1 MERRVEAE
9 GRTVE
14 EATEKALKELGV
26 DRDRIQLDVLDDG
39 KSGFLG
45 FGSKSAR
52 VRAYLKEGAGRSQVR
67 TPEKGLQAPEVRA
80 DDDEGEK
87 APRQE
92 REPGPKADP
101 DLAARLVKEL
111 IYKMEMDG
119 EIELGSRDGRIC
131 LSVHGPDS
139 SILIGRNGQTL
150 EAIQYLV
157 NLMYSKKTLAR
168 AGILVDVEDYRIRRE
183 QKLRSMALEA
193 GEKAKRG
200 RKAISIAPMNAQD
213 RRIIH
218 IALQDDEGVKTISR
232 GEGTLKKVVVI
243 PK

>member
-1 MERRVEAE
+1 MERSVELE

-14 EATEKALKELGV
+14 EATESALATLGV
-26 DRDRIQLDVLDDG
+26 SRDQVELEILDDG

-52 VRAYLKEGAGRSQVR
+52 VRATLKATVEVPHRPPLENNDQSPQAPVGHGVGKEG
-67 TPEKGLQAPEVRA
+67 E
-80 DDDEGEK
+80 
-87 APRQE
+87 QE
-92 REPGPKADP
+92 QEAVAKADP
-101 DLAARLVKEL
+101 DLAARLVAQL
-111 IYKMEMDG
+111 IEKMEMEG
-119 EIELGSRDGRIC
+119 EIEIGSRDGRIC
-131 LSVHGPDS
+131 ISVNGSDS
-139 SILIGRNGQTL
+139 SLLIGRNGQTL

-157 NLMYSKKTLAR
+157 NLMYSKKTRTR

-183 QKLRSMALEA
+183 QKLKSMALEA

-218 IALQDDEGVKTISR
+218 IALQDDDGVKTISR

-243 PK
+243 PKL

>member
-1 MERRVEAE
+1 MERSVEIE

-14 EATEKALKELGV
+14 EATETALQELGV
-26 DRDRIQLDVLDDG
+26 TRNAIELEILDDG

-45 FGSKSAR
+45 FGSKMAR
-52 VRAYLKEGAGRSQVR
+52 VRATLKEAAETPQVWASENNDKAADVPAG
-67 TPEKGLQAPEVRA
+67 
-80 DDDEGEK
+80 DEG
-87 APRQE
+87 RQQGDQE
-92 REPGPKADP
+92 GDQGFKADP
-101 DLAARLVKEL
+101 DFAVRLVTEL
-111 IYKMEMDG
+111 LEKMQMDG
-119 EIELGSRDGRIC
+119 EIEVGSRDGRIC
-131 LSVHGPDS
+131 LSVNGSDS

-157 NLMYSKKTLAR
+157 NLMYSKKTRTR

-183 QKLRSMALEA
+183 QKLKSMALEA

-218 IALQDDEGVKTISR
+218 IALQDDDGVKTISR

-243 PK
+243 PR

>member
-1 MERRVEAE
+1 MERSVEIE

-14 EATEKALKELGV
+14 EATENALKELGV
-26 DRDRIQLDVLDDG
+26 NRDQIELKVLDDA

-45 FGSKSAR
+45 FGTKMAR
-52 VRAYLKEGAGRSQVR
+52 VKATLKGSAEEPQVWPSEKDDKAAHEPAVGDGRQQSNEQQDQ
-67 TPEKGLQAPEVRA
+67 GF
-80 DDDEGEK
+80 
-87 APRQE
+87 
-92 REPGPKADP
+92 KADP
-101 DLAARLVKEL
+101 DFAVRLVSEL
-111 IYKMEMDG
+111 LEKMQMDG
-119 EIELGSRDGRIC
+119 EIEVGSRDGRIC
-131 LSVHGPDS
+131 LTVNGEDS

-157 NLMYSKKTLAR
+157 NLMYSKKTRTR

-183 QKLRSMALEA
+183 QKLKSMALEA
-193 GEKAKRG
+193 SEKAKRG

-218 IALQDDEGVKTISR
+218 IALQDDDGVKTISR

>member
-1 MERRVEAE
+1 MERSIEIE
-9 GRTVE
+9 GQTVE
-14 EATEKALKELGV
+14 EATKNALKELGV
-26 DRDRIQLDVLDDG
+26 DRDQIRLEVLDDG

-45 FGSKSAR
+45 FGSKMAR
-52 VRAYLKEGAGRSQVR
+52 VRATLEKGAVAAQVG
-67 TPEKGLQAPEVRA
+67 TPEKETKAPEVPAR
-80 DDDEGEK
+80 GEEDK
-87 APRQE
+87 HGDSA

-111 IYKMEMDG
+111 IEKMQMDG
-119 EIELGSRDGRIC
+119 EIEMGSRDGRIC
-131 LSVHGPDS
+131 LSVHGSDS
-139 SILIGRNGQTL
+139 SLLIGRNGQTL

-218 IALQDDEGVKTISR
+218 IALQDDEDVKTISR